1 MKLNW
6 MLKAK
11 LATLLFAN
19 TLMILKSGRISV
31 KARLFS
37 LIMLCTIAVCTMAK
51 AQINTVDL
59 SSDEWSYLI
68 RQHPLYIESKSGVFR
83 VEQIDSLNGNEKTAY
98 AIYDENDRYAE
109 IDDAERLNL
118 ISAYKMWYQGPEPLM
133 PVYINRD
140 EHLKNVQKI
149 KTTVNSL
156 FYAYSFWQAS
166 ISINFFA
173 KNIIRTTGLA
183 KGASYT
189 ATAAL
194 HTIRGELKE
203 RFLTKSFAEKL
214 YSKDYD
220 SILDDVQGIPTLKF
234 LQLSFLKLTNNYV
247 QDAGYKSAL
256 LRFDRYLSS
265 LIYENITLLTDHIEF
280 LKEVYDTN
288 LGLVKENPIGV
299 QEVEEASMRA
309 SLIYINLVPAV
320 SLAAKSGVVEEN
332 KLLAIGKEVFEFAKI
347 KFNTD
352 DIYDGLRW
360 VSTDE
365 QGRQN
370 IISEDLPNEIQ
381 KLKESKRDLWGLYGE
396 FPPYIELENYMD
408 LQRAILEQ
416 RDFTLSDGTVYV
428 AVGNNN
434 LQVPQNV
441 FNTALSDPT
450 FIRNCINNQ
459 NQASVALGEAD
470 ASKCEYIHNSVNY
483 GHISQ
488 WNTSDVTNMSKA
500 FSGKA
505 NFNQDISGWN
515 TSNVTDMSEMFLYAT
530 AFNQNISNWNTA
542 QVTDMNS
549 MFLGAAKF
557 NQDISEWD
565 TSRVKD
571 MTEMFAEART
581 FDQNIRPWR
590 VKSDTKLQNMFN
602 KAPAMQA
609 QFGSEQGYGATPQRS
624 FFNQVSIKKAD
635 NNFPV
640 MNNTIFRWALSA
652 IRSNCLEASN
662 QSAVALDGSSS
673 SSCVYTSGGTNYGH
687 ISQWNTSNVTD
698 MSLAFGS
705 YSFTSSYRYFNQDIG
720 GWDTGNV
727 TNMRYMFLR
736 AYSFNQ
742 DIGDWDTGNVKIM
755 EDMFGLASDFNQDIG
770 DWETGNVTT
779 MHGMFAYTNA
789 FNQDIGGWETGNVT
803 DMEEMFYTAR
813 AFNQD
818 IGGWETGN
826 VTDMEVMFLRTSAFN
841 QDISEWDTRSVTDM
855 ERMFYE
861 ATAFDQDIRAWSV
874 GASTFLSEMFFGA
887 TAMNARFS
895 GTTGYGVSPSYSP
908 SYTFFNYKSV
918 PIETNN
924 NVMNNTIFRAALSAV
939 ASNCLDASNQSAVAL
954 GGASASSCVYTSGSK
969 NYGHISQW
977 NTANVTDMSSAFY
990 NRQKFNQDIGGW
1002 ETGNV
1007 TDMRRMFYGATAF
1020 NQDIGDWET
1029 GNVTD
1034 MEWMF
1039 YSNTAFN
1046 QDIGGWDTGNV
1057 TDMVAMFRGAR
1068 AFNQDIGGWETG
1080 NVTNMRG
1087 MFHTASA
1094 FNQDIGG
1101 WETGNVTD
1109 MQDMFAYTDAFN
1121 QDIGD
1126 WDTGNVT
1133 HMQWMFYTAQA
1144 FNQDIGDWDTSNVTD
1159 MRAMFSTIDG
1169 ADAFN
1174 QDIGGWDTSN
1184 VETMHS
1190 MFWGADSFNQDIR
1203 SWTVGA
1209 STTLSDMFFN
1219 ATAMNARFSGTVG
1232 YGSTPS
1238 YTFFNEGRII
1248 PSPNAMNNTI
1258 FRAALSAVA
1267 SSCLNASNQSAVA
1280 LDGSSSSSC
1289 VYTRGGTNYG
1299 HISQWNTSNVTGM
1312 HYAFNNKK
1320 YFNQDIS
1327 AWDTKKVQDM
1337 FAMFSGAKA
1346 FNQDLSDWDTSK
1358 VESMNRMFKGA
1369 ALFNQDIGAWDTGNV
1384 TDMHLMFKDAHS
1396 FAQNIRGWDVAASTH
1411 LAKMF
1416 EGANTMGAIYST
1428 VSGYGE
1434 TPLFT
1439 FFNQTGVSSVAF
1451 PAMTQDVFNAA
1462 VGDTSFVANC
1472 INGADQSSV
1481 SLAGSAFASC
1491 VYTNG
1496 GKNYGHIS
1504 QWNTKGVTDMSYAFS
1519 KMANFNQDISGWNV
1533 SKVTNMTR
1541 MFEGADSFNQ
1551 DIGDW
1556 DTRTVKSMFEMFN
1569 AALAFNQDIGDW
1581 KTLRVTNM
1589 GAMFEGASAFN
1600 QDISGW
1606 DVAKVASMKEMF
1618 RGAANFNQ
1626 NIRGWTVAN
1635 GTTLTNM
1642 FEGASK
1648 MGEEYTGVAGY
1659 GKTPVYTFFNQDGAD
1674 DSALSAPITPITQ
1687 AIFDTALVRPSY
1699 VSSCLNNSDQSS
1711 VALGGSSSSSCVYTS
1726 GGKNYGHISQWKTVS
1741 VTDMSRAF
1749 DGMHNFDQ
1757 DISGWD
1763 TSNVTSMRSMFKLAR
1778 KFDQDISD
1786 WKTPKVKDM
1795 REMFANSKRFDQDIG
1810 SWDLSDVTNTS
1821 YMFFN
1826 AKDFNQDISDWDMAK
1841 VTDIGGMFYGAE
1853 TFNQDIRV
1861 WSVGSGALLSNM
1873 FEGADAML
1881 SRFKDAEGFART
1893 PSNSFFNKKLSDIT
1907 ILPLSQSAF
1916 ATAVADSGFI
1926 SSCIESSDQRAVS
1939 AQGASSSV
1947 CIYYQGGKNYGH
1959 ISQWDTIGVT
1969 DMSGAFKGRANFNQD
1984 IRSWDTSRVTD
1995 MSEMF
2000 SGASSFNQDIRDW
2013 DVARVTDMSG
2023 MFKNAAKF
2031 RRNIKVWLVGASTR
2045 LSNMFEGATAMFSLF
2060 GASGSASLSSVSSDD
2075 FGNTPSPSFFNL
2087 PVASSD
2093 IDPMTQEIFETAL
2106 VDTSYR
2112 ANCINTSSQSNV
2124 ALDGSSSS
2132 SCVYMVGN
2140 KNYGHISQWKTASVT
2155 SMQSAFANM
2164 ENFDQDI
2171 SDWETS
2177 NVTSMRLMFAE
2188 TSKFDQDIGDWDTS
2202 KVSDMSLMFYKAESF
2217 DQDISKW
2224 KTDHVTVMRDM
2235 FASSTSFNNDIGG
2248 WNTASV
2254 SDMSG
2259 MFENASAFNQNI
2271 GGWKTSNVQTMNSM
2285 FSNATAFNQ
2294 NISGWDTQSVTDMGA
2309 MFNNASAFDQNIGNW
2324 KTENVS
2330 DMSQMFSGAVA
2341 FNQNVQNWDTASVTD
2356 MNAMF
2361 NGANTFNENIS
2372 DWNTANVT
2380 DMSSMFESATAFNQ
2394 DVGDWDVSNVFDM
2407 SSMFKNNTS
2416 FDYDLQDWKTGE
2428 SVQYDDMFLG
2438 AAKFLSSYNDAA
2450 TTPDAEFFNQLDV
2463 SFLDGITVM
2472 ASSSGGTS
2480 TVSLLPTFSED
2491 ILNYDITVSDV
2502 DALNLVL
2509 DLDRPASGITVS
2521 YASNDKAASDVASS
2535 SVTDRISGQI
2545 SFDEVNTDIGAN
2557 VFTITVTSPDNSAS
2571 TTYTLTANTPVV
2583 TLSTKNSR
2591 VNEASSSIV
2600 FTVSQSV
2607 ISSETTTLEY
2617 TITGTAS
2624 PTVDYTGASTGTI
2637 SIPAGQLS
2645 SDITIDMVGDNIRED
2660 NETLIVTLGS
2670 ITHGEASMG
2679 SASSATVLILDNDSP
2694 GLTISPN
2701 DISIEEGETASFTIR
2716 LNTQPTQPVTFS
2728 ITSSDTS
2735 QVGVSS
2741 SSISFVTS
2749 SWDTPQIVVVSAAT
2763 DSLVEGEQ
2771 PYTISIKGAST
2782 DGSYNGQST
2791 TITAKAHDETVGSII
2806 ISSSSISVAEG
2817 TTASFTVRLDNKPSA
2832 PVSVSV
2838 VSNNP
2843 EEGTISPANLT
2854 FNSST
2859 WDQLATVTVTGIDD
2873 HAADGDKNFNI
2884 QLTASSS
2891 LNGYNSA
2898 SGSVRVTSTDSNMV
2912 TVNVVA
2918 DESRAEE
2925 GSTVYSFT
2933 LFQDIPSMTSTLVS
2947 YSIGGTAQAGSD
2959 YSSPT
2964 TSTKEIVPGATSSKI
2979 YVLYNDNDIVNAD
2992 KTLAVTLTGVSSSNA
3007 QVGVTPTA
3015 SMTVSDDDARIDLST
3030 TNLTVLEGA
3039 TTSFT
3044 VSLGATPTA
3053 DVIITLESSDA
3064 GEGTLSS
3071 TSLTFTTTTW
3081 NTAKTITVN
3090 GVVDSFVDG
3099 DQGYIITLTASSS
3112 LSGYNG
3118 VTSSIAATTSDVSV
3132 GSLVLSSSSLSVAE
3146 GATTTFTVALGVRPT
3161 QNVTVTISSDDVD
3174 DEASFST
3181 TSVVFTSANWDD
3193 PQTITVRG
3201 VTDTLVDGDQGY
3213 SIDLSASSDLS
3224 GYEGVSRSLAA
3235 TTSDVSVGTI
3245 ELSPSSLSIAEGA
3258 TATFT
3263 VKLGLRPTQDVTVSV
3278 ISSDSSEASFSTTS
3292 VVFTSSTWNVAQTI
3306 TVTAA
3311 NDTLVD
3317 GDQGYSIDLSASS
3330 DLSGYEGV
3338 SRSLAATTT
3347 DVDEAKLSISTA
3359 STSVTEATT
3368 TVTFTVTQSAVATQS
3383 TIVVYSLGGTADEG
3397 SDYTGTA
3404 TGSVTIGVGATSSSF
3419 TVQLLDD
3426 NVADGNKTLIA
3437 TLRSITSGMATIGS
3451 PASSNIVITD
3461 NETPGLDLSD
3471 SSLTVAE
3478 GATSSFTIALNTQPT
3493 ADVTV
3498 SVTSSDSSEVS
3509 LSSSSVVFTSAD
3521 WNTPKTIT
3529 VMGETDTLVDGT
3541 QVAQI
3546 TLVGSSTDSNYHSS
3560 ATGSIDVSVTDVSV
3574 GSLVLSPSS
3583 LSVAEGST
3591 ATFTVA
3597 LGVQPTQD
3605 VTVTII
3611 SEDIDDEAS
3620 FLPTSVVFTSS
3631 TWNDP
3636 QTITVT
3642 GVADTLVDGDQS
3654 YSIDLS
3660 ASSDLSGYNNVTSS
3674 IAATTSDVDEAN
3686 LSISTASNAVTEAS
3700 ATVTFTVT
3708 QSAPATV
3715 DTQVEYQI
3723 TGTASAGSDYTGSL
3737 SGTAVIAAGATS
3749 SSFSRQILHDLVA
3762 EGDETLIVTLTSISA
3777 GVSSV
3782 SIGTPSS
3789 VTVTIR
3795 DNDDPGLSVSVS
3807 SLTLTEGASSSFTVV
3822 LDTQPEAD
3830 VTVNLISSDS
3840 DASEGR
3846 LSASRLIFTAGN
3858 WNTAQTVTLSAVEED
3873 VADEDQSYT
3882 ISLTASSTDD
3892 AYDTLTSSI
3901 AVTTTDNDIA
3911 GVTLT
3916 PISLSVREGQSG
3928 SFSIVLTSE
3937 PTSNVVFTVTSSDV
3951 AGEASFSATSVVF
3964 TSSTWDTA
3972 QTITVSATAD
3982 NLVDG
3987 DQGYTITL
3995 TGSST
4000 DSNYGSMS
4008 SNVSATTIDMD
4019 SATVSISADSATTT
4033 ESTSTLTFT
4042 VTQSTASVSTTT
4054 LSYVI
4059 SGSSTAGEDY
4069 TNTSAGSVS
4078 IAPLS
4083 TTATITITLQ
4093 EDEVLEGPELMNVR
4107 LSAITQSASAV
4118 TLGSNVDASTTVF
4131 DNDAGIMIARSDMR
4145 MDEGSSTTLSF
4156 RLSTQPSSDVVVTIS
4171 SSLSVERGSSASL
4184 ASIASDISAVPFS
4197 VQTLTFTP
4205 ITWNTPQFVIVS
4217 SEVDNVVDG
4226 NEMISISINASSS
4239 DDDYEAASSTIE
4251 AEVVDVDTAEIS
4263 PSEGS
4268 LVVSESGRTASFT
4281 VQLTSRP
4288 SADVT
4293 VSVVSSD
4300 TSEGTVSPASLTF
4313 TNGTWDRAQ
4322 TVTVTGV
4329 DDAIADG
4336 AKGYTITMTANSSDA
4351 NFSGVTSTRSATTTD
4366 DENATVSIGAP
4377 TSVAISEASSTARF
4391 TIIQSIESDQDTV
4404 ISYSLGGTASSGE
4417 DYTVAGSS
4425 TVTIGASATST
4436 NIVFTIINDDASEE
4450 DETIILTLT
4459 SITSGVPSLGVP
4471 AVGTITIDDDDDI
4484 PATEIQKDIISLI
4497 KTASEVLI
4505 ATTPPVIAFIDAPST
4520 GLTVGGP
4527 QGGSTNGSGF
4537 SGETTVNVKAKDGSL
4552 AARIVTDGF
4561 SLDVDSAK
4569 DKAAFSIS
4577 RDGMRV
4583 GYSKNGARTQASFGT
4598 DQFALGYDTQNN
4610 RVQAGFS
4617 NGIVAAQYD
4626 RSDKRLKAGFTTQM
4640 LAVKVDES
4648 ASKRTLSFDGRLTAV
4663 RSADE
4668 RSGTLNGWVSGQFVR
4683 NTGENSQ
4690 TDVFAGRV
4698 GMHRFTSRDSLT
4710 GFVLTA
4716 DSANGTFQRDGF
4728 DEDSKVSSRG
4738 YMLGIYHG
4746 SKVSLSGRALK
4757 LDLQGH
4763 FGSTNNTVTT
4773 PGGDT
4778 GSFSGSRAML
4788 SGRASVD
4795 MLLSSGTTLSPYV
4808 QGHYLSQSTEK
4819 FTTTGGTE
4827 VDALSLSFIDLSAG
4841 ARFGYS
4847 NAETDTRFG
4856 FEPSVVYR
4864 VNSSDEDDEKA
4875 NQLRGKVS
4883 ADVSVPLASG
4893 RLSSRVFYEG
4903 IGVENSTSYGGS
4915 IKYERNF

>member
-1 MKLNW
+1 MAFNQDIGGW
-6 MLKAK
+6 ETGNVTSMAGMFS
-11 LATLLFAN
+11 FAN
-19 TLMILKSGRISV
+19 AFNQDIGGWETENVTS
-31 KARLFS
+31 
-37 LIMLCTIAVCTMAK
+37 MLGMFAHASAFNQDIGGWETGNVTDMA
-51 AQINTVDL
+51 AM
-59 SSDEWSYLI
+59 
-68 RQHPLYIESKSGVFR
+68 FR
-83 VEQIDSLNGNEKTAY
+83 
-98 AIYDENDRYAE
+98 
-109 IDDAERLNL
+109 
-118 ISAYKMWYQGPEPLM
+118 
-133 PVYINRD
+133 
-140 EHLKNVQKI
+140 
-149 KTTVNSL
+149 
-156 FYAYSFWQAS
+156 
-166 ISINFFA
+166 
-173 KNIIRTTGLA
+173 
-183 KGASYT
+183 GAS
-189 ATAAL
+189 A
-194 HTIRGELKE
+194 
-203 RFLTKSFAEKL
+203 
-214 YSKDYD
+214 
-220 SILDDVQGIPTLKF
+220 
-234 LQLSFLKLTNNYV
+234 
-247 QDAGYKSAL
+247 
-256 LRFDRYLSS
+256 
-265 LIYENITLLTDHIEF
+265 
-280 LKEVYDTN
+280 
-288 LGLVKENPIGV
+288 
-299 QEVEEASMRA
+299 
-309 SLIYINLVPAV
+309 
-320 SLAAKSGVVEEN
+320 
-332 KLLAIGKEVFEFAKI
+332 
-347 KFNTD
+347 
-352 DIYDGLRW
+352 
-360 VSTDE
+360 
-365 QGRQN
+365 
-370 IISEDLPNEIQ
+370 
-381 KLKESKRDLWGLYGE
+381 
-396 FPPYIELENYMD
+396 
-408 LQRAILEQ
+408 
-416 RDFTLSDGTVYV
+416 
-428 AVGNNN
+428 
-434 LQVPQNV
+434 
-441 FNTALSDPT
+441 
-450 FIRNCINNQ
+450 
-459 NQASVALGEAD
+459 
-470 ASKCEYIHNSVNY
+470 
-483 GHISQ
+483 
-488 WNTSDVTNMSKA
+488 
-500 FSGKA
+500 
-505 NFNQDISGWN
+505 FNQDISGWK
-515 TSNVTDMSEMFLYAT
+515 TGNVTDMRVMFTDAT
-530 AFNQNISNWNTA
+530 A
-542 QVTDMNS
+542 
-549 MFLGAAKF
+549 
-557 NQDISEWD
+557 
-565 TSRVKD
+565 
-571 MTEMFAEART
+571 
-581 FDQNIRPWR
+581 FDQNIRVWSVRP
-590 VKSDTKLQNMFN
+590 SPFLSGMFSGATAM
-602 KAPAMQA
+602 KARFDGTA
-609 QFGSEQGYGATPQRS
+609 GYGNTPS
-624 FFNQVSIKKAD
+624 YTFFNQDAATSSPA
-635 NNFPV
+635 V
-640 MNNTIFRWALSA
+640 MNNTVFRAALSA
-652 IRSNCLEASN
+652 VASNCLDNSN

-687 ISQWNTSNVTD
+687 ISKWNTANVTD
-698 MSLAFGS
+698 MSSAF
-705 YSFTSSYRYFNQDIG
+705 YNRRNFNQDIG
-720 GWDTGNV
+720 SWETGNV
-727 TNMRYMFLR
+727 TNMSEMFYK
-736 AYSFNQ
+736 ANAFNQ
-742 DIGDWDTGNVKIM
+742 YIGGWDISSATNTSL
-755 EDMFGLASDFNQDIG
+755 MFDD
-770 DWETGNVTT
+770 
-779 MHGMFAYTNA
+779 AYA
-789 FNQDIGGWETGNVT
+789 FNQDIGGWNVSNVVN
-803 DMEEMFYTAR
+803 MRWMFNDAHV
-813 AFNQD
+813 FNQD
-818 IGGWETGN
+818 IGEWDTRN
-826 VTDMEVMFLRTSAFN
+826 VTDMSYLFWDANVFNQDISSWKTNSVTNMRGMFAYTEAFN

-855 ERMFYE
+855 AGMFYDTIAFNQDIGAWDTSNVGVMAYTGPISGLTYGMFE
-861 ATAFDQDIRAWSV
+861 GAKAFNQDISEWDTGSVTDMREMFRNATAFDQDIRAWTV
-874 GASTFLSEMFFGA
+874 GASTALSDMFSGA

-895 GTTGYGVSPSYSP
+895 GTTGYG
-908 SYTFFNYKSV
+908 
-918 PIETNN
+918 
-924 NVMNNTIFRAALSAV
+924 
-939 ASNCLDASNQSAVAL
+939 
-954 GGASASSCVYTSGSK
+954 
-969 NYGHISQW
+969 
-977 NTANVTDMSSAFY
+977 
-990 NRQKFNQDIGGW
+990 
-1002 ETGNV
+1002 
-1007 TDMRRMFYGATAF
+1007 
-1020 NQDIGDWET
+1020 
-1029 GNVTD
+1029 
-1034 MEWMF
+1034 
-1039 YSNTAFN
+1039 
-1046 QDIGGWDTGNV
+1046 
-1057 TDMVAMFRGAR
+1057 
-1068 AFNQDIGGWETG
+1068 
-1080 NVTNMRG
+1080 
-1087 MFHTASA
+1087 
-1094 FNQDIGG
+1094 
-1101 WETGNVTD
+1101 
-1109 MQDMFAYTDAFN
+1109 
-1121 QDIGD
+1121 
-1126 WDTGNVT
+1126 
-1133 HMQWMFYTAQA
+1133 
-1144 FNQDIGDWDTSNVTD
+1144 
-1159 MRAMFSTIDG
+1159 
-1169 ADAFN
+1169 
-1174 QDIGGWDTSN
+1174 
-1184 VETMHS
+1184 
-1190 MFWGADSFNQDIR
+1190 
-1203 SWTVGA
+1203 
-1209 STTLSDMFFN
+1209 
-1219 ATAMNARFSGTVG
+1219 
-1232 YGSTPS
+1232 STPS
-1238 YTFFNEGRII
+1238 YTFFNEGRIYL
-1248 PSPNAMNNTI
+1248 SPNAMNNTI

-1289 VYTRGGTNYG
+1289 VYTSGGTNYG

-1327 AWDTKKVQDM
+1327 AWDTKKMQDM

-1384 TDMHLMFKDAHS
+1384 TDMHLMFKDANS
-1396 FAQNIRGWDVAASTH
+1396 FAQNIRGWDVAASTD

-1600 QDISGW
+1600 QDIGGW

-1711 VALGGSSSSSCVYTS
+1711 VALDGSASSSCVYTS

-1873 FEGADAML
+1873 FEGADAMF

-1907 ILPLSQSAF
+1907 ILPLSQSVF

-1959 ISQWDTIGVT
+1959 ISQWDTISVT

-2075 FGNTPSPSFFNL
+2075 FDNTPSHSFFNL

-2309 MFNNASAFDQNIGNW
+2309 MFNNASVFDQNIGNW

-2637 SIPAGQLS
+2637 FIPAGQLS

-3007 QVGVTPTA
+3007 QVGATPTA

-3053 DVIITLESSDA
+3053 DVIITLESSNT

-3090 GVVDSFVDG
+3090 GVVDSFVDRDQNYTISLSATSSMTAYQGVSSTITATTRDVDNAILSISAAPLSPAEATTTVTFTVEQSTPSATTSSVTYRLGGSASANLDYTGSSTGVVTIAPNATSSSFSVEIVSDFIDEG
-3099 DQGYIITLTASSS
+3099 DETIVASLSNPTGGANLGTASSVTVS
-3112 LSGYNG
+3112 IRDNDKAGIAASKVSIELAEGASSSFTLRLNTPPTRDVIVMASSSDLTEGALSTSTLLFTASTWNIPQRITLNAVDEDIDDGDQTYVIRLIASSSDTGYN
-3118 VTSSIAATTSDVSV
+3118 TLSSSIAATTTDNDTAGVTVLPDSLGINEGVTGNFSVVLTSEPTSDVVFTVTSSNV
-3132 GSLVLSSSSLSVAE
+3132 DGEASFSSSSL
-3146 GATTTFTVALGVRPT
+3146 TFT
-3161 QNVTVTISSDDVD
+3161 S
-3174 DEASFST
+3174 E
-3181 TSVVFTSANWDD
+3181 NWNAT
-3193 PQTITVRG
+3193 QTITVTAA
-3201 VTDTLVDGDQGY
+3201 TDTLVDGDHAYTITLTG
-3213 SIDLSASSDLS
+3213 SSSDAK
-3224 GYEGVSRSLAA
+3224 YNTMSRSISA

-3263 VKLGLRPTQDVTVSV
+3263 VKLSLRPTQDVTVT
-3278 ISSDSSEASFSTTS
+3278 ISSSDVDDEASFSTTS
-3292 VVFTSSTWNVAQTI
+3292 VVFTSSTWNVAQEI

-3317 GDQGYSIDLSASS
+3317 GDQGYSIDVSASS
-3330 DLSGYEGV
+3330 DLSGYDGV
-3338 SRSLAATTT
+3338 TSSLAATTT

-3359 STSVTEATT
+3359 SPSVTEAST
-3368 TVTFTVTQSAVATQS
+3368 TVSFTVTQSAVATQS
-3383 TIVVYSLGGTADEG
+3383 TIVVYSLGGTAVFG

-3404 TGSVTIGVGATSSSF
+3404 TGSVTIGAGATSSSF

-3437 TLRSITSGMATIGS
+3437 TLSSITSGMGQLGS

-3498 SVTSSDSSEVS
+3498 SVTVGDSSEVGLFS
-3509 LSSSSVVFTSAD
+3509 GSVVFTSVD
-3521 WNTPKTIT
+3521 WNTPKTI
-3529 VMGETDTLVDGT
+3529 
-3541 QVAQI
+3541 I
-3546 TLVGSSTDSNYHSS
+3546 
-3560 ATGSIDVSVTDVSV
+3560 
-3574 GSLVLSPSS
+3574 
-3583 LSVAEGST
+3583 
-3591 ATFTVA
+3591 
-3597 LGVQPTQD
+3597 
-3605 VTVTII
+3605 
-3611 SEDIDDEAS
+3611 
-3620 FLPTSVVFTSS
+3620 
-3631 TWNDP
+3631 
-3636 QTITVT
+3636 VT

-3660 ASSDLSGYNNVTSS
+3660 ASSADNGYNNVTSS
-3674 IAATTSDVDEAN
+3674 IAAITSDVDEAN
-3686 LSISTASNAVTEAS
+3686 LSISTASPSVTEAS

-3723 TGTASAGSDYTGSL
+3723 TGTASAGSDYIGTATGSVTI
-3737 SGTAVIAAGATS
+3737 GAGATS

-3807 SLTLTEGASSSFTVV
+3807 SLTLDEGASSSFTVA
-3822 LDTQPEAD
+3822 LTSQPTAD
-3830 VTVNLISSDS
+3830 VSVNLISSDS

-3846 LSASRLIFTAGN
+3846 LSASSLIFTTGN
-3858 WNTAQTVTLSAVEED
+3858 WNRAQSVTLSAVEED
-3873 VADEDQSYT
+3873 VADGDQSYT
-3882 ISLTASSTDD
+3882 ITLTGSSTDD

-4008 SNVSATTIDMD
+4008 SNVSATTVDMD

-4054 LSYVI
+4054 LNYVI

-4093 EDEVLEGPELMNVR
+4093 EDEALEGPELMNVR
-4107 LSAITQSASAV
+4107 LSAITQSASAI

-4171 SSLSVERGSSASL
+4171 SSLSVERGSSASF

-4313 TNGTWDRAQ
+4313 TNSTWDRAQ

-4404 ISYSLGGTASSGE
+4404 ISYSLGGTAGSGE

-4484 PATEIQKDIISLI
+4484 PATEIQKDITSLI
-4497 KTASEVLI
+4497 KAASEVLI

-4527 QGGSTNGSGF
+4527 QGGTSGSGF

-4577 RDGMRV
+4577 RDGMRL

-4617 NGIVAAQYD
+4617 NGVVAAQYD

-4668 RSGTLNGWVSGQFVR
+4668 RAGTLNGWVSGQFVR

-4827 VDALSLSFIDLSAG
+4827 VDALSLSFVDLSAG

-4847 NAETDTRFG
+4847 DADTDTRFG

-4915 IKYERNF
+4915 IQYERNF